1 MTEPAARTAEPTI
14 LRSLLLAAGAVAALI
29 WLLPDP
35 DVVPRDLADG
45 REWWARTETAAAA
58 IIVVRLI
65 GSAMA
70 ILAGGL
76 ATLAL
81 VAALGPWATPSRIWR
96 RLSPTPLRRL
106 VTASILIGI
115 ANDPISN
122 ASAAEH
128 DSAPLPVLADLGPSA
143 RRPSPDAAPPILIDL
158 GVVDPEPA
166 DTGVGFTAPT
176 DPNPPDGER
185 RSLDRRARRSPLAHR
200 RGDARRSRRRTNHP
214 PHRALLA
221 TPHRCQPV
229 RGRRQPRPDPAGD
242 GDRFAG
248 MRLRTGSSDRGR
260 RVGGRRRRRP
270 CRGSPRAPGDRS
282 TGW

>member
-1 MTEPAARTAEPTI
+1 MTEPAVRTAEPTI

-81 VAALGPWATPSRIWR
+81 VAALGPWVTPTRIWR
-96 RLSPTPLRRL
+96 RLSPTPFRRL

-115 ANDPISN
+115 ANDPVSN

-143 RRPSPDAAPPILIDL
+143 RRPSPDATPPILIDL
-158 GVVDPEPA
+158 GAVDPELT
-166 DTGVGFTAPT
+166 DTGVGFAAPT
-176 DPNPPDGER
+176 DPNPPTAND
-185 RSLDRRARRSPLAHR
+185 DRWIVEPGDHLWHIAEETLA
-200 RGDARRSRRRTNHP
+200 
-214 PHRALLA
+214 
-221 TPHRCQPV
+221 
-229 RGRRQPRPDPAGD
+229 
-242 GDRFAG
+242 
-248 MRLRTGSSDRGR
+248 DRGVEPTTR
-260 RVGGRRRRRP
+260 RIERYWRRLIDANRSVVGDNPDLIRP
-270 CRGSPRAPGDRS
+270 GMEIVLPE
-282 TGW
+282 